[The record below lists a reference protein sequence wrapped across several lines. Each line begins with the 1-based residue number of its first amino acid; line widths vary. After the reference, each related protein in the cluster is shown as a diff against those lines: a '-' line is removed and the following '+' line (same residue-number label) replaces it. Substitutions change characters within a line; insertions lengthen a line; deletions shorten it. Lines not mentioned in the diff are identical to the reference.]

1 MKKALIAV
9 VALLA
14 LSWLFWRS
22 VQSSLSEPY
31 VVRSELVSQ
40 WRLVFEEE
48 TPLGLGLI
56 SLRLPDQFRAEL
68 FQQIFSRTME
78 SMRSPVVAAIPV
90 VLQSEFRE
98 VLSSALSMERIHTVA
113 TEYRLSDVKPEP
125 VCIGVMRRHVAGNAR
140 QLYFALFRSP
150 EILHFRTELER
161 EYMLAGGV
169 RMFKPSP
176 FSLVV
181 PLAGSGGNFLD
192 WWPVDVNPE
201 TDCQAPL
208 ELQF

>member
-1 MKKALIAV
+1 MSEEITAV
-9 VALLA
+9 ADHHHDEIPKG
-14 LSWLFWRS
+14 LSRWLFTTNHKDIGTLYLWFS
-22 VQSSLSEPY
+22 FIMFIIGGAMA
-31 VVRSELVSQ
+31 LV
-40 WRLVFEEE
+40 
-48 TPLGLGLI
+48 I
-56 SLRLPDQFRAEL
+56 RAEL

-125 VCIGVMRRHVAGNAR
+125 VCIGVMRRHVAGSAR